1 LGGLIAGSFGLTAPF
16 WLAAASVA
24 AWVAVVW
31 RALGNRAVNAVRAS
45 ANDF

>member
-1 LGGLIAGSFGLTAPF
+1 MGGLIASGFGLTAPF

-31 RALGNRAVNAVRAS
+31 RALGDRAVDAARAS
-45 ANDF
+45 ANNS